1 MANNEFTI
9 ELNTLKLDKIINE
22 LAEVDDIQMSAGYF
36 NAKAHPVHT
45 NTTYPQMAFLN
56 NYGWG
61 NVPRRPFMSDAGQ
74 DDLIKRTKMV
84 AFALYQLCQG
94 KNYEDDLEDVAKL
107 MASNIKKRINSNSYA
122 ANAESYKAYKQAR
135 WGSSE
140 PLVASGNMRDNV
152 EHKVTKK

>member
-1 MANNEFTI
+1 
-9 ELNTLKLDKIINE
+9 
-22 LAEVDDIQMSAGYF
+22 
-36 NAKAHPVHT
+36 
-45 NTTYPQMAFLN
+45 
-56 NYGWG
+56 
-61 NVPRRPFMSDAGQ
+61 MSDAGQ

-152 EHKVTKK
+152 EHKVAKK